1 MTKRALVLLFALAWL
16 AAASPAA
23 AHSLWL
29 NLYESDKH
37 PPGHAIVSIAWG
49 HMIPMDDLVGGLKLE
64 SYSLVGPDST
74 TTALALPAASQKP
87 SPKKTAQGMA
97 IQGGDLGVNKIS
109 LTKESKPGAYQ
120 VGLVSKDNYYT
131 FYLDQK
137 GKKRWAPKSMD
148 QLKEAKKILGAM
160 FYKAYAKAY
169 FKVKQWSPPQPLG
182 HDLEITPK
190 GDLSQVR
197 AGEKVDFKI
206 TFMGKPLNTRPDRGI
221 EYITATS
228 NTFGGPDGFAL
239 SCVIFNGKAGFRFPT
254 AGQWVLNVYH
264 RQEVTPDNELKHLA
278 AKCRTVM
285 RACTLSLNVKP

>member
-1 MTKRALVLLFALAWL
+1 MTKKALVLLFAMAWL

-29 NLYESDKH
+29 NLYESYKH
-37 PPGHAIVSIAWG
+37 TPGHAIVSIGWG
-49 HMIPMDDLVGGLKLE
+49 HMVPMDDLVRGINLE
-64 SYSLVGPDST
+64 SYSLVSPDST
-74 TTALALPAASQKP
+74 TTALALPSAPQKT
-87 SPKKTAQGMA
+87 SPKTTASGMA
-97 IQGGDLGVNKIS
+97 INSGDLGVNKIS
-109 LTKESKPGAYQ
+109 LSKENKPGTYQ

-148 QLKEAKKILGAM
+148 QLKKAKKILGAM
-160 FYKAYAKAY
+160 SYKAYAKAF

-182 HDLEITPK
+182 YDLEITPV

-197 AGEKVDFKI
+197 AGDKVDFKI
-206 TFMGKPLNTRPDRGI
+206 TFLGKPLSTRPDRGI

-228 NTFGGPDGFAL
+228 NTFGGPDGFSL

-264 RQEVTPDNELKHLA
+264 RQDVSPDNDLKHLA
-278 AKCRTVM
+278 SKCRTVM
-285 RACTLSLNVKP
+285 RSSTLSFNVKP